1 MIRRKIFFCLA
12 CFLFLGFAAPL
23 SAEVIKSDS
32 AKIQENQKDDAAVC
46 GDGNCTGKET
56 GDPNICPQDCED
68 FNLTNYA
75 EGDAPPSQPSCPD
88 GQCTP
93 EEAKS
98 GNCPSDCTGQSPDL
112 KDVCGDG
119 TCQDSEKS
127 ASSCPKDCESGAT
140 DYQ

>member
-1 MIRRKIFFCLA
+1 MIKRRIICYLVCL
-12 CFLFLGFAAPL
+12 LFVGLVAPVR
-23 SAEVIKSDS
+23 AEVIKSDS
-32 AKIQENQKDDAAVC
+32 AKVQDNQKEDEPTC
-46 GDGNCTGKET
+46 GDGKCTGKET

-68 FNLTNYA
+68 YNLTNYA
-75 EGDAPPSQPSCPD
+75 QGNEPPTPPSCPD

-93 EEAKS
+93 EEAKT
-98 GNCPSDCTGQSPDL
+98 GNCPSDCAGQNPEL

-127 ASSCPKDCESGAT
+127 GSCPKDCASGAT